1 MPSEKELNLDGSCGR
16 SAELGV
22 VHSPVAG
29 SVGIA
34 LMGGCSGMQSEQVEQ
49 LSEGQ
54 DDHEC
59 FKGFLQFATK

>member
-1 MPSEKELNLDGSCGR
+1 
-16 SAELGV
+16 
-22 VHSPVAG
+22 
-29 SVGIA
+29 
-34 LMGGCSGMQSEQVEQ
+34 MGGCSGMQSEQVEQ